1 MNSITLNNTRYHQ
14 QNEMISWC
22 EQHIGKGGWT
32 WGIPEIWEGLD
43 DWIWAICS
51 LYGYTTFSF
60 KNSQD
65 FVLFT
70 LRWS

>member
-32 WGIPEIWEGLD
+32 YYRPKIWEGLD
-43 DWIWAICS
+43 GWIWTVWS
-51 LYGYTTFSF
+51 QFDNTTFNF
-60 KNSQD
+60 KHSEHL
-65 FVLFT
+65 VLFT